1 MDENGKFPDY
11 AEIWVNAYRAR
22 NVCLAL
28 SFALITAAFTQSWKS
43 LQQQTA
49 SDKEVPLPP
58 GSYGSRRR
66 QKGQRRLKGKGP
78 LDDAS
83 RERVLKHQRLRKT
96 KAFRKPRL
104 WPA

>member
-1 MDENGKFPDY
+1 MDENGNFPDY
-11 AEIWVNAYRAR
+11 AEIWVNAHRAR

-58 GSYGSRRR
+58 GKAADRAGAKR
-66 QKGQRRLKGKGP
+66 
-78 LDDAS
+78 AS
-83 RERVLKHQRLRKT
+83 
-96 KAFRKPRL
+96 A
-104 WPA
+104 A